1 MGNSS
6 SQRMLSLWLR
16 RLSTDRIVRSR
27 KAPHETC
34 APLIVTGKRGNVEV
48 LTAAD
53 DAARRLG
60 LTPGLALA
68 QARAMHPGIDVVAED
83 VEADATL
90 LDSIADWCLRY
101 TPLVAC
107 DMPDGLLLDISGCA
121 HLYGGER
128 ELIADLSGRLEKS
141 GFAYSFAIAAL
152 RAAAPAGDGRKPCPR
167 RLEAHQRYYRSSKRA
182 ADRALRA

>member
-1 MGNSS
+1 
-6 SQRMLSLWLR
+6 
-16 RLSTDRIVRSR
+16 V
-27 KAPHETC
+27 
-34 APLIVTGKRGNVEV
+34 PLVVTGKRGNVEV

-60 LTPGLALA
+60 LMSGLALA

-83 VEADATL
+83 IEADAAL

-121 HLYGGER
+121 HLCGGER
-128 ELIADLSGRLEKS
+128 ELISDLSGRLEKS
-141 GFAYSFAIAAL
+141 GFAYSLAIAGTIGAAWAVARYGKPASYAGGEECRVLAPLPLSAL
-152 RAAAPAGDGRKPCPR
+152 RLPPATVASLARVG
-167 RLEAHQRYYRSSKRA
+167 L
-182 ADRALRA
+182 